1 MTTTKT
7 TMATSTDEPSPS
19 HKGDDAKGGLES
31 FSGSTGSGDRSQVGD
46 LDAPAQETLTEDETA
61 PADTSEDTVGAGVPL
76 LPPPDPSS
84 GESVPKIKL
93 GETVSFEELGPV
105 IINADGTTRRIDNW
119 DQMTDG
125 ERQVAW
131 RRISQ
136 RNEERRRKLLLL
148 EQEQQNN
155 EARRDGAT

>member
-1 MTTTKT
+1 
-7 TMATSTDEPSPS
+7 MATSTDEPSPS

-31 FSGSTGSGDRSQVGD
+31 FSGSTGSGDRSHVGD

-61 PADTSEDTVGAGVPL
+61 PADTSEETVGAGVPL

-84 GESVPKIKL
+84 GDSVPKIKL
-93 GETVSFEELGPV
+93 GETISFEELGPV

-148 EQEQQNN
+148 EQEQQRN
-155 EARRDGAT
+155 EARKDGAT